1 MLRAP
6 GVLFTGLRVLQ
17 LPASMYHLSRHRV
30 VVFTTCEPMEA
41 AYILPGVNSRLGLC
55 MRLPGCSLDM
65 FHVVWYHRIAILTVH
80 FNGGGASLM
89 FPSLESYSSSE
100 QTQTTHLSLFLS
112 TCFQVGYTWLGLIS
126 LQLMIY
132 QFIVHHGQYCWQQRY

>member
-80 FNGGGASLM
+80 FNGGGVSLM
-89 FPSLESYSSSE
+89 SRLWNPILLLNKHK
-100 QTQTTHLSLFLS
+100 QH
-112 TCFQVGYTWLGLIS
+112 IS
-126 LQLMIY
+126 LSSFRRVSKWVTL
-132 QFIVHHGQYCWQQRY
+132 G